1 MKIPYE
7 QLTPSRALEVYCD
20 WTVEQLKSFKPPF
33 EWYFLFYPI
42 RTLLLGAKLLNKE
55 EYAEAVWPWL
65 DQYCIEQ
72 FPNGA
77 LSSTC
82 RGKAITEYSKEE
94 IEDYIRNGKLNSPRR
109 RYPYSHFEIQRNGY
123 VRLRGYCSI

>member
-7 QLTPSRALEVYCD
+7 QLSRRDALTLYCD
-20 WTVEQLKSFKPPF
+20 WIVEQLKSFKPPF
-33 EWYFLFYPI
+33 EWYYLFYPI
-42 RTLLLGAKLLNKE
+42 RTLILGAKLLGKE

-65 DQYCIEQ
+65 DQYTVEQ

-82 RGKAITEYSKEE
+82 RGKAITEYTVDE
-94 IEDYIRNGKLNSPRR
+94 IEDYIPDEPNDAELGFFGRFSKALKSLFKNVNK
-109 RYPYSHFEIQRNGY
+109 
-123 VRLRGYCSI
+123 